1 MTERRMMRI
10 GTFLAG
16 TGSNMASWR
25 HPAAVPDAAIN
36 LEYYRRL
43 TRRAEE
49 AKLDFAFFGDGL
61 YISEKSHPNFLNR
74 FEPLTLLAALAMDT
88 THIGLAATLST
99 TYSDPFTVARQFM
112 SIDHISGG
120 RAGWN
125 VVTSPLEGSA
135 LNYGKTEGGTA
146 GGFNL
151 EHPAHDLR
159 YRMASEY
166 IEVAKGLWDS
176 WEDDAFIRDRDT
188 GSFID
193 PDKMHRI
200 NHVGEF
206 FSVQGPL
213 NISRSPQGRPVLIQ
227 AGSSEAGRG
236 FAAAIADAVF
246 TGQATRADA
255 EAFSGDVKG
264 RAKAAG
270 RNPDEVLILPGC
282 SPVVGRTP
290 EEAEAKYREIAG
302 LVEINQALNYMGR
315 FFNDLDFTQ
324 YDLDAPFPELGDYGR
339 NGWESSTDSIKKTA
353 REKELTLREMA
364 LRVTTPH
371 HEFIG
376 TPEQVADTMQDWFE
390 SRACDGFMLSGA
402 VLPQGFDDF
411 VDHVLPILKERGL
424 FRTEY
429 EADTLRGN
437 LGLPKPENR
446 YAADRIAAPATH
458 AAGD

>member
-1 MTERRMMRI
+1 MAERRMMRI
-10 GTFLAG
+10 GVFLAG
-16 TGSNMASWR
+16 AGSNMASWR
-25 HPAAVPDAAIN
+25 HSAAVPDAAIN
-36 LEYYRRL
+36 LDYYRTL

-74 FEPLTLLAALAMDT
+74 FEPLTLLAALAIDT

-99 TYSDPFTVARQFM
+99 TYSAPYTVARQFM

-135 LNYGKTEGGTA
+135 LNYGKP
-146 GGFNL
+146 

-159 YRMASEY
+159 YRMAAEY
-166 IEVAKGLWDS
+166 IEVAQGLWDS
-176 WEDDAFIRDRDT
+176 WEDDAFIRNQAS
-188 GSFID
+188 GEFID
-193 PDKMHRI
+193 PGKMHRL
-200 NHVGEF
+200 NHAGEF

-227 AGSSEAGRG
+227 AGSSEAGRA
-236 FAAAIADAVF
+236 FAASIADAVF
-246 TGQATRADA
+246 TGQATRSDA
-255 EAFSGDVKG
+255 EEFSRDVKA
-264 RAKAAG
+264 RAASAG

-282 SPVVGRTP
+282 SPIVGRTA
-290 EEAEAKYREIAG
+290 EEAEAKYLEIAE
-302 LVEINQALNYMGR
+302 LVEIGQALNYLGR
-315 FFNDLDFTQ
+315 YFNDLDFSQ
-324 YDLDAPFPELGDYGR
+324 YDLDAPFPELGNYGR
-339 NGWESSTDSIKKTA
+339 NGWESSTDSIKKIA

-364 LRVTTPH
+364 LRVTTPRH
-371 HEFIG
+371 QFIG
-376 TPEQVADTMQDWFE
+376 APETVADTMQEWFE

-402 VLPQGFDDF
+402 VLPQGFNDF
-411 VDHVLPILKERGL
+411 VEQVLPILKQRGL

-429 EADTLRGN
+429 ESDTLRGN

-446 YAADRIAAPATH
+446 YTAARKSSSRIR
-458 AAGD
+458 

>member
-1 MTERRMMRI
+1 MAERRMMRI

-25 HPAAVPDAAIN
+25 HPTAVPDAAIN
-36 LEYYRRL
+36 LDYYRRL
-43 TRRAEE
+43 TRKAEG

-99 TYSDPFTVARQFM
+99 TYSDPYTVARQFM
-112 SIDHISGG
+112 SIDHISNG

-135 LNYGKTEGGTA
+135 LNYNKP
-146 GGFNL
+146 

-176 WEDDAFIRDRDT
+176 WEDGAFIRDQT
-188 GSFID
+188 AGQFID
-193 PDKMHRI
+193 EDKLHRL

-236 FAAAIADAVF
+236 FAANIADAVF
-246 TGQATRADA
+246 TGQANRASA
-255 EAFSGDVKG
+255 EEFSKDVKG
-264 RAKAAG
+264 RAAAAG
-270 RNPDEVLILPGC
+270 RNPAEVLIMPGC
-282 SPVVGRTP
+282 SPIVGRTP
-290 EEAEAKYREIAG
+290 EEAEEKYLEIAG
-302 LVEINQALNYMGR
+302 LVEVNQALNYLGR
-315 FFNDLDFTQ
+315 YFNDMDFTQ
-324 YDLDAPFPELGDYGR
+324 YDLDSPFPELGDFGR

-353 REKELTLREMA
+353 REKELTLRQMA
-364 LRVTTPH
+364 LQVTTSR

-376 TPEQVADTMQDWFE
+376 TAEQVADTMQAWFE
-390 SRACDGFMLSGA
+390 SGACDGFMLSGA

-437 LGLPKPENR
+437 LGLPKPQNR
-446 YAADRIAAPATH
+446 YTAARKASTSR
-458 AAGD
+458 